1 MEGRVA
7 EMSCSL
13 CVKSYFDT
21 EEVGLTPAGAI
32 SLCDCSAL
40 FCLGGQSNKNWG
52 TPSMLYRRGASRLGL
67 NLVYLVGG
75 RAGGRSAGEGSGG
88 VRVGQLLGNHLRGP
102 QATRT
107 TILKLKHKTMER
119 TCRGGLS
126 LPSPLY

>member
-40 FCLGGQSNKNWG
+40 FRLGGQSNTKTGVPRLCYIDEGLRVWG
-52 TPSMLYRRGASRLGL
+52 
-67 NLVYLVGG
+67 
-75 RAGGRSAGEGSGG
+75 
-88 VRVGQLLGNHLRGP
+88 
-102 QATRT
+102 
-107 TILKLKHKTMER
+107 
-119 TCRGGLS
+119 
-126 LPSPLY
+126 